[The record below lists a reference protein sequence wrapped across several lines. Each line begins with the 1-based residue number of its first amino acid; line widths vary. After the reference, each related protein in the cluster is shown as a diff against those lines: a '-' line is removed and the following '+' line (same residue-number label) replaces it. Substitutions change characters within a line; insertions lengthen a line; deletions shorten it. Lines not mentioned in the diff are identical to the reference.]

1 MADRNGIVFVAAM
14 LQNYD
19 ILPEE
24 GASTP
29 VHIEYDDG
37 VLWSVDMNIVQSLQ
51 LTYSTVNPRI

>member
-24 GASTP
+24 GASLP

-37 VLWSVDMNIVQSLQ
+37 VLWSVDVNIVQSLQ